1 MQRQWEEWLARSGRW
16 NEKRKEHQPMKM
28 RTEYT
33 CPLELVHDMIK
44 GKWKPI
50 ILWRLRLG
58 ATSLAKLERD
68 IDGITQKMLL
78 EQLKELMDY
87 GFVEKKSYEGYP
99 LRVEYSLTDDMG
111 MKILEA
117 LRIMQHIGIDYLK
130 ANGMEH
136 ILEEKGV
143 VPD

>member
-1 MQRQWEEWLARSGRW
+1 
-16 NEKRKEHQPMKM
+16 MKM

-33 CPLELVHDMIK
+33 CPLELVNDMIK

-78 EQLKELMDY
+78 EQLKELMVQAQKLP
-87 GFVEKKSYEGYP
+87 GVFVFVYEFP
-99 LRVEYSLTDDMG
+99 
-111 MKILEA
+111 
-117 LRIMQHIGIDYLK
+117 
-130 ANGMEH
+130 
-136 ILEEKGV
+136 
-143 VPD
+143 

>member
-1 MQRQWEEWLARSGRW
+1 MNL
-16 NEKRKEHQPMKM
+16 KM
-28 RTEYT
+28 REEYT

-58 ATSLAKLERD
+58 ATSLSKLEKD

-78 EQLKELMDY
+78 EQLKELIEY
-87 GFVEKKSYEGYP
+87 GFVEKKTFEGYP
-99 LRVEYSLTDDMG
+99 LRVEYSLTPDMG
-111 MKILEA
+111 IEILKA

-130 ANGMEH
+130 VNGMENVL
-136 ILEEKGV
+136 IEKNV
-143 VPD
+143 LPD

>member
-1 MQRQWEEWLARSGRW
+1 
-16 NEKRKEHQPMKM
+16 MKM

-68 IDGITQKMLL
+68 IDGITQKM
-78 EQLKELMDY
+78 ELMDY
-87 GFVEKKSYEGYP
+87 GFVEKKFYEGYP

-117 LRIMQHIGIDYLK
+117 LKLM
-130 ANGMEH
+130 
-136 ILEEKGV
+136 
-143 VPD
+143 